1 VTAGSWTGL
10 PFSVATT
17 FHGAPIRTH
26 SRVKSVARQ
35 GAERQT
41 RCVRNLLA
49 QFAAV
54 ARNRNLRRLE
64 AAYAAS
70 ITSEWAFTVAL
81 GVFAYQHG
89 GASAVGILGLVRM
102 LPAALTTPF
111 AAALADRYERERA
124 LVAVSLLSAAA
135 LGASAALYYTGRS
148 VAAIFAFAAAHAVVS
163 TLCRPAVAALAPSL
177 ATTPQQ
183 LVAVNGVSLTLEGL
197 GTLVGPLLAGAL
209 VATADAGVVFVVGAV
224 AYVVSALALAAIRVE
239 GRLRFFAHHRAGGL
253 ADGFRL
259 LAREP
264 QPRLIV
270 ALFVAQTIV
279 RGALNVLIVVV
290 AFRLLHAGGGWVGLL
305 SGAVG
310 AGIIVG
316 GAASV
321 ALTGRRLAAPFG
333 LGLVLWG
340 LPIALVAVFPSRAA
354 ALVLLA
360 VVGIG
365 NAVEDVAG
373 ETLLQRLVSDDMLGR
388 VLGVLFGGATAGM
401 AIGAVATPGLIA
413 GLGTRGALVAT
424 GAFLPALVLVSWR
437 ALGRIDRHAGAPRAE
452 LSLLGNVPMF
462 AALPVAAKEQLARSL
477 ARVEARKGQQIMREG
492 DAGDRF
498 YIVGRGRLAVTREG
512 RPLRDLGAGDSFGE
526 IALLRDVPRTAT
538 VTASEDVE
546 LYALER
552 ADFIDAA
559 TGHAAG
565 RAAGEEVVRE
575 RLAEPALPA
584 S

>member
-1 VTAGSWTGL
+1 
-10 PFSVATT
+10 
-17 FHGAPIRTH
+17 
-26 SRVKSVARQ
+26 
-35 GAERQT
+35 
-41 RCVRNLLA
+41 VRNLLT
-49 QFAAV
+49 QFAAI

-81 GVFAYQHG
+81 GVFAYQRG

-102 LPAALTTPF
+102 LPAALATPF
-111 AAALADRYERERA
+111 TAALADRYERERA

-135 LGASAALYYTGRS
+135 LAASAALYYAGRS

-197 GTLVGPLLAGAL
+197 GTLIGPVLAGAL
-209 VATADAGVVFVVGAV
+209 VATADAGLVFAVGAV

-239 GRLRFFAHHRAGGL
+239 GRLRFAHHRAEGGV

-264 QPRLIV
+264 QPRLIII
-270 ALFVAQTIV
+270 LFVAQAIV

-310 AGIIVG
+310 AGMLVG

-321 ALTGRRLAAPFG
+321 VLTGRRLAAPFG

-340 LPIALVAVFPSRAA
+340 VPIALIAAFPYRAS

-360 VVGIG
+360 AVGIG

-388 VLGVLFGGATAGM
+388 VLGVMFGGATAGM
-401 AIGAVATPGLIA
+401 AIGAIATPGLIA

-424 GAFLPALVLVSWR
+424 GAFLPALVFLSSR
-437 ALGRIDRHAGAPRAE
+437 ALARIDRSAGAPSAE
-452 LSLLGNVPMF
+452 LALLDRVPMF
-462 AALPVAAKEQLARSL
+462 APLPVAAKEQLARSL
-477 ARVEARKGQQIMREG
+477 ARIDATKGQEIMHEG
-492 DAGDRF
+492 DEGDRF
-498 YIVGRGRLAVTREG
+498 YIIGRGRLAVTRDG
-512 RPLRDLGAGDSFGE
+512 QHLRELGAGDSFGE

-538 VTASEDVE
+538 VTASEDAE

-565 RAAGEEVVRE
+565 RAAGEQVVRE
-575 RLAEPALPA
+575 RMTGPALPA